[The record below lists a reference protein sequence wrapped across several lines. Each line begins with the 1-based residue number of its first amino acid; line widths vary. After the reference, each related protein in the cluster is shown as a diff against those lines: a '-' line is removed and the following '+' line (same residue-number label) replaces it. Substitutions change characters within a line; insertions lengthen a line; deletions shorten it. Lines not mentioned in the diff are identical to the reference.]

1 MDEKI
6 AKMLENQN
14 IYSWLNFLRFKNN
27 DVDSGTKNLIL
38 SI

>member
-14 IYSWLNFLRFKNN
+14 IYSWMNFLRFKNN
-27 DVDSGTKNLIL
+27 DIDS
-38 SI
+38 SIN